1 VGAAGHSSQRRVRPA
16 ADADAVAGVAPTRRV
31 ALTRRMEVYGAFGGP
46 RRARRAAAGTAVRGE
61 HGGRRRARW
70 ARGPQRSAASAAGCG
85 ERGCERGAGRALGR
99 VLHEGR
105 RLLG

>member
-1 VGAAGHSSQRRVRPA
+1 
-16 ADADAVAGVAPTRRV
+16 
-31 ALTRRMEVYGAFGGP
+31 MEVYGALGGP
-46 RRARRAAAGTAVRGE
+46 RRARRAAAGTAVRSE

>member
-46 RRARRAAAGTAVRGE
+46 RRARRAAAGTAVRSE
-61 HGGRRRARW
+61 HGGRRRART
-70 ARGPQRSAASAAGCG
+70 QAAVGTRAAAVCG
-85 ERGCERGAGRALGR
+85 ERCGLWRARLR
-99 VLHEGR
+99 AWR
-105 RLLG
+105 RQGSRACTT